1 MSELEWFADDFKLVD
16 DFQIEV
22 LPLLSSIEALNEA
35 IHKLEEAQKALQ
47 QEIIDA
53 TYKESKTHVLAHTIK
68 TLEQEARE
76 KKTKLQQVKES
87 FLQED
92 IVGSL
97 EILTSADGGAEI
109 SEEACELMKKV
120 NAILR

>member
-22 LPLLSSIEALNEA
+22 LPLLSSIEALYEV
-35 IHKLEEAQKALQ
+35 IHKLEETQEALQ
-47 QEIIDA
+47 HEILDA
-53 TYKESKTHVLAHTIK
+53 TYKQSKTNVLAHTIK
-68 TLEQEARE
+68 SLEQEISE
-76 KKTKLQQVKES
+76 KKVKLQQIKES

-92 IVGSL
+92 VVGSL
-97 EILTSADGGAEI
+97 ETLTSADGGADI
-109 SEEACELMKKV
+109 AEEACELMKKV

>member
-35 IHKLEEAQKALQ
+35 IHKLEETQEALQ
-47 QEIIDA
+47 KEIIDA
-53 TYKESKTHVLAHTIK
+53 TYKGSKTHVLAHTIK
-68 TLEQEARE
+68 ALEQEVRE
-76 KKTKLQQVKES
+76 KKIKLQQVKES

-97 EILTSADGGAEI
+97 ETLTSADGGGDIA
-109 SEEACELMKKV
+109 EEACELMKKV